1 MIGLGLGRGPS
12 LFRQLA
18 LRLIAVAVIFAVLDV
33 GLVVWTYISQPE
45 QLAEE
50 LLTLQA
56 HELERADAMVPEALT
71 GPPGATRWSAS
82 YYVPRSDPG
91 GAVTLIDWT
100 RRERIEGGLRI
111 TGVRSIVQDGR
122 PRWLLMEFEGAGV
135 GPYLP
140 VIANEIKLHV
150 AIPLVPLTLLML
162 AFNVGAVRRVIE
174 PLRRAERE
182 IDALD
187 PDDMSTRLTEPEA
200 PREARAMVGAVNRAL
215 DRLEASMETLRAFT
229 ENAAHELRT
238 PLSILRL
245 SIERLPSSRIRDE
258 LRLDTSHMTRLVAQ
272 MLDLAQA
279 DGVAFE
285 TGKIVDLGR
294 IGRDAVAALTPMA
307 FEANRQIGFEQ
318 RGPAMARGHAEAI
331 FRIFRNL
338 IENALTHSPGETAID
353 VVVGPGPRISVRDYG
368 PGISEEDA
376 SRIFER
382 FWRKDHRDSRG
393 SGLGLGIVR
402 RLAEVHRGG
411 VSVQSEVGRGALF
424 TVWFQGPDAGAG
436 ET

>member
-1 MIGLGLGRGPS
+1 MISLALAQGPS

-18 LRLIAVAVIFAVLDV
+18 VRLIAVAAIFAVLDV

-50 LLTLQA
+50 LLTLQS
-56 HELERADAMVPEALT
+56 HELERTDGMAPEALT

-82 YYVPRSDPG
+82 YYVPRSDASG
-91 GAVTLIDWT
+91 KVTLIDWT
-100 RRERIEGGLRI
+100 RREWIEGGLRI
-111 TGVRSIVQDGR
+111 TGVRSIVQAGQ
-122 PRWLLMEFEGAGV
+122 PRWLLMEFEGSGV
-135 GPYLP
+135 KPYLP

-162 AFNVGAVRRVIE
+162 AFNVGAVRRVIK
-174 PLRRAERE
+174 PLQRAEQE
-182 IDALD
+182 IDGLD
-187 PDDMSTRLTEPEA
+187 PDDMSMRLTEPDA
-200 PREARAMVGAVNRAL
+200 PREAKAMVGAVNRAL
-215 DRLEASMETLRAFT
+215 DRLEVAMETLRTFT
-229 ENAAHELRT
+229 ANAAHELRT
-238 PLSILRL
+238 PLSILQL
-245 SIERLPSSRIRDE
+245 SIERLPSSQVRDE
-258 LRLDTSHMTRLVAQ
+258 LRLDSAHMTRLVAQ

-279 DGVAFE
+279 DGVVFE
-285 TGKIVDLGR
+285 TGRIVDLGQ

-331 FRIFRNL
+331 FRIYRNL
-338 IENALTHSPGETAID
+338 IENALMHAPGETTID
-353 VVVGPGPRISVRDYG
+353 VVVGPGPQISVRDYG
-368 PGISEEDA
+368 PGISEGDA
-376 SRIFER
+376 PKIFER
-382 FWRKDHRDSRG
+382 FWRKDHRNSQG

-424 TVWFQGPDAGAG
+424 TVWFQGPEAGARV
-436 ET
+436 T